1 MTLHE
6 GTTGGHFQAFQ
17 APSCAAFMGIIS
29 KFSLT
34 HLFCFCFFV
43 ENSGSLLILAI
54 FWKV

>member
-29 KFSLT
+29 K
-34 HLFCFCFFV
+34 HICFVFV
-43 ENSGSLLILAI
+43 FLLKILDLC
-54 FWKV
+54 